1 MLRVLAGVAALAV
14 GATLVLAQ
22 NTGAITQRKAA
33 MKAIAGGAKVAGD
46 MARGEFEKDEGGQKV
61 KVKVDFDL
69 AKVQAALKTIE
80 TEATKA
86 KGLFPD
92 DSKVGDTKASPKVFT
107 DRAGF
112 MKAMDQL
119 VADARAAQ
127 TAVKNKDSLAAE
139 WKKVAANCGGCH
151 KEYREK

>member
-1 MLRVLAGVAALAV
+1 MLRVLAGIAALAV

-22 NTGAITQRKAA
+22 NTEAISGRKAA
-33 MKAIAGGAKVAGD
+33 MKAIAGGAKVASD

-61 KVKVDFDL
+61 KVAVAFDL
-69 AKVQAALKTIE
+69 AKAQAALKTIE

-92 DSKVGDTKASPKVFT
+92 NSKAGDTKASAKVFT

-112 MKAMDQL
+112 MKIFDQL
-119 VADARAAQ
+119 IADARAAQ

-151 KEYREK
+151 KDYREK

>member
-33 MKAIAGGAKVAGD
+33 MKAIAGGAKVVSD

-69 AKVQAALKTIE
+69 AKAQTALKTIE

-86 KGLFPD
+86 RGLFPD
-92 DSKVGDTKASPKVFT
+92 DSKMGETKASAKIFT

-119 VADARAAQ
+119 IADAGAAQRAA
-127 TAVKNKDSLAAE
+127 KDKDGLAAE

-151 KEYREK
+151 KDYREK